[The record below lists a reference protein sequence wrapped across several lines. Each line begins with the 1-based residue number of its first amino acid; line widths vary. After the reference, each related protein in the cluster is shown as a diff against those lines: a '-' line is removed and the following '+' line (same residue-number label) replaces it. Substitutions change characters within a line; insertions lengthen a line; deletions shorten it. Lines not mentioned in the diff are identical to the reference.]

1 MAICPDCGREVTD
14 PAAKSCTR
22 QHFRLANK
30 LVPRIPY
37 GDERRPAVWYSYS
50 DHCDDCGVA
59 EGGYHHR
66 DCAIEQC
73 PLCGDYAAV
82 CHCWRFERGKG

>member
-1 MAICPDCGREVTD
+1 MAICPDCQRDISGT
-14 PAAKSCTR
+14 ASCVR
-22 QHFRLANK
+22 RHFRLGNR

-37 GDERRPAVWYSYS
+37 GDERRPPVSYS
-50 DHCDDCGVA
+50 FDRYCDDCGV
-59 EGGYHHR
+59 EIGGFHHR

-82 CHCWRFERGKG
+82 CHCWGHVRR